1 MRLVFAASL
10 LFATAALA
18 DVITGDVATCRG
30 KNAGAP
36 CRTQAGAA
44 GTCVETM
51 VSRPDY
57 SHGVPPT
64 YRQVKTLECRA
75 TAGAA
80 KKQAFDWRPWLGV
93 ALTAIA
99 LLAALATRGRR
110 RVPA

>member
-1 MRLVFAASL
+1 MRLLLVASL
-10 LFATAALA
+10 LFASAALA
-18 DVITGDVATCRG
+18 DVITEDVAACRD
-30 KNAGAP
+30 KSAGAP
-36 CRTQAGAA
+36 CKTESGAA

-57 SHGVPPT
+57 SNGPPPT
-64 YRQVKTLECRA
+64 YRQVKMLECRA